1 MWAAAGPP
9 SSIHHPACE
18 VWNSCRCTRV
28 FVCISECLRIR
39 MLCQGLADSSGRSLR
54 DVVIQQTCKKHDLEP
69 SFRLPALSLQ
79 GKRKQNKMFM
89 MHQCWVPRSH
99 STAATPAAQHRQNLG
114 WEEIWGCFS
123 RVARLRLIHWC
134 DPTQLPCSEGWKAL
148 SGKEI
153 WINAAN

>member
-28 FVCISECLRIR
+28 FVCISECLRVM
-39 MLCQGLADSSGRSLR
+39 MLCQGLSDSSGRSLIH
-54 DVVIQQTCKKHDLEP
+54 VVIQQTCKKHNLAP
-69 SFRLPALSLQ
+69 SFHLPTFPLR
-79 GKRKQNKMFM
+79 GKRKQNKMFI
-89 MHQCWVPRSH
+89 MHRGRFPISQH
-99 STAATPAAQHRQNLG
+99 SCRPCCPTHRQNLG
-114 WEEIWGCFS
+114 WEEIQSCFS
-123 RVARLRLIHWC
+123 RGVSLRLIHWC
-134 DPTQLPCSEGWKAL
+134 DPSQLPCSEGWKLL